1 MDQEILNTINQYKKN
16 LEALGIRAKKIIIY
30 GSYASGD
37 AKTDSDLDLLVL
49 SNDLKN
55 MDLWERLCI
64 LGRARQGIKRPMEIL
79 GMTEEEY
86 ETEHSIAFIRDEVK
100 AKGIEII

>member
-1 MDQEILNTINQYKKN
+1 MDKEMLDTIKQYKKN
-16 LEALGIRAKKIIIY
+16 LEALGVRAKKIIIY
-30 GSYASGD
+30 GSYASGN

-64 LGRARQGIKRPMEIL
+64 LGRARLGIKRPMEIL

-86 ETEHSIAFIRDEVK
+86 ETEHGFAFIRDEVK